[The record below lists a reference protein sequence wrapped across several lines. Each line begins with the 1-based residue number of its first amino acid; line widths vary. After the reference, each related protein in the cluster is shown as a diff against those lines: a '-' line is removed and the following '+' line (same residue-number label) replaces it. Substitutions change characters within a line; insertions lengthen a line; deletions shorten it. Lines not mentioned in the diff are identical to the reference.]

1 MRCKAITVLLAAL
14 FAFTTVATGVYAGTG
29 DESTDNSR
37 SGMLSKT
44 VTIDADDA
52 SLPTVLSILAAES
65 GYNIVTGPG
74 VNQQER
80 ITVHLQNTPIE
91 EAMNL
96 VVRAAGLSYE
106 IVGTSFL
113 VAEQRKL
120 REEVGLTS
128 YVIDLQYAN
137 AAEIADMLVDFNAS
151 IQIDQTGNKILLI
164 TSPKVVNEIRD
175 VVASVDKP
183 ALQIMLEARVIEVAV
198 GDEEKYGI
206 NWNKLTPF
214 ETIIYEGSTPPN
226 ASRPGDLPQQ
236 VPYVPI
242 DGLNSLGN
250 FGYQEPM
257 MQLAVDYLLKNNL
270 AEVLAN
276 SQIATMNNKPAR
288 IEVID
293 KVPYVLSAGGV
304 GGQVRTQTEEVGI
317 KLEIIPTVNTDGYIT
332 VVISPEVSN
341 IFSWIGPDL
350 TIPWTVVRSA
360 TTTIRVKDGETIV
373 IAGLLKVDR
382 SNIIHKVPLLGD
394 IPFIGGLFRHT
405 SLQLKKTDMIIQI
418 TPKIIRDNAS
428 VILKS
433 TLIQEAERHAME
445 PTTFE
450 QTADENLEKY
460 EDSEDD
466 E

>member
-14 FAFTTVATGVYAGTG
+14 FAFTTAATGVNAGTG
-29 DESTDNSR
+29 NDATDNSR
-37 SGMLSKT
+37 SGMLNKT

-80 ITVHLQNTPIE
+80 ITVHLHNTPIE

-106 IVGTSFL
+106 VVGTSFL

-128 YVIDLQYAN
+128 YVIDLQYSN
-137 AAEIADMLVDFNAS
+137 AAEIADMLTDFNAS
-151 IQIDQTGNKILLI
+151 IQIDPTGNKILLI
-164 TSPKVVNEIRD
+164 TSPKVINEIRN
-175 VVASVDKP
+175 VVAAVDKP

-214 ETIIYEGSTPPN
+214 ETIVYEGSSIPN

-242 DGLNSLGN
+242 DDLNSFGN

-257 MQLAVDYLLKNNL
+257 FQVAVDYLLKNNL

-288 IEVID
+288 IEVVD
-293 KVPYVLSAGGV
+293 KIPYVISAGGV

-332 VVISPEVSN
+332 TVITPEVSN
-341 IFSWIGPDL
+341 IFSFIGPDL
-350 TIPWTVVRSA
+350 TIPWTVRRSA
-360 TTTIRVKDGETIV
+360 STTIRVKDGETII
-373 IAGLLKVDR
+373 IAGLLKMDR

-394 IPFIGGLFRHT
+394 MPFIGGLFRHKST
-405 SLQLKKTDMIIQI
+405 STQKKDLIIQI
-418 TPKIIRDNAS
+418 TPTIIRDNAAT
-428 VILKS
+428 IIK
-433 TLIQEAERHAME
+433 TPLIQEAERHAMQ

-450 QTADENLEKY
+450 QKADEELEKY
-460 EDSEDD
+460 EDKD
-466 E
+466 EE